1 MTTNTNVN
9 ANKIRPGRAFAGRA
23 MHRILPRILVG
34 LMIVV
39 CAARAQEQFGPP
51 VTQGQTLQTSNMTDS
66 APLIPGDIYRPG
78 VAHADLATFAWLE
91 FIAVVAE
98 AGSTRGTPGG
108 SFAQSG
114 QNPGDTLVWE
124 TFQHRSELLPYN
136 NGQPI
141 APQPWDSKPKYVMHN
156 GASPE
161 AEYIVPYSNY
171 NNLDEASQIGQNLL
185 FFPQQPGNPQPS
197 TDWQVLFEAKVNQ
210 AEWSFV
216 NENYNSFPDFAFGP
230 FRFTT
235 PITLPTNTVEIKAG
249 WRPIDSIPTDQRYR
263 YHTANVIYYTGADD
277 DPAAQV
283 GEYALIALHII
294 HKTDNFPAFVFATF
308 EQVDSAVVNQA
319 TGELTGLYYK
329 PTYAVD
335 PDNPDNCPG
344 DVCYTLNSGSTFGFE
359 TSNPIA
365 KPNGQAVKL
374 PLGPAPKTVTV
385 VQPQTTNADVA
396 TVNKQAL
403 KAMQGIKGFDKNF
416 VWQYYTL
423 KGVQG
428 VPTSDETAEDF
439 YLANI
444 VVESSQPGLQL
455 FRGGGTDSPS
465 PNVRNLLNVCDAKQ
479 TTGCAADPGTNAKFS
494 VGGCQGCHGVAQT
507 QNNFD
512 FSFLYFAAKGNGFN
526 PDTSGSKETVVM
538 QTRSKKYKAR

>member
-98 AGSTRGTPGG
+98 AGSTRGTPGA

-403 KAMQGIKGFDKNF
+403 KAMQGITGFDKNF

-428 VPTSDETAEDF
+428 VPTKQQRISILRISLWKAASPASSSSAVEVPTARAPTCET
-439 YLANI
+439 
-444 VVESSQPGLQL
+444 
-455 FRGGGTDSPS
+455 
-465 PNVRNLLNVCDAKQ
+465 C
-479 TTGCAADPGTNAKFS
+479 
-494 VGGCQGCHGVAQT
+494 
-507 QNNFD
+507 
-512 FSFLYFAAKGNGFN
+512 
-526 PDTSGSKETVVM
+526 
-538 QTRSKKYKAR
+538 